1 MSAET
6 VTHPPSKRDRVE
18 PSLSDI
24 FNVSTETNSIV
35 KGLIPRLDAVEAK
48 TSSLED
54 RVAKLEA
61 AESQSQN
68 MTANSSVKSDT
79 SGDDKSSK
87 PPELIV
93 IGQEGPDKVR
103 PDVTLVAK
111 LLERPEGDIKVT
123 FAGSTV
129 VEVLY
134 KHGQLEVVRHKLVG
148 SGLWANI
155 KSPPEVRA
163 AQRELRK
170 IFEWFGAQ
178 QECVGTCQ
186 WSTKT
191 IVDASSRTLVGLSE
205 RRDRV
210 VWHDSGLKLKW
221 LSRS

>member
-6 VTHPPSKRDRVE
+6 VAHPPSKRDRVE

-35 KGLIPRLDAVEAK
+35 KGLIPRLDEVEAK
-48 TSSLED
+48 TAALED

-68 MTANSSVKSDT
+68 MTANSSVEPNT
-79 SGDDKSSK
+79 SGDEKSSK

-111 LLERPEGDIKVT
+111 LLERPEEDIKVI

-134 KHGQLEVVRHKLVG
+134 KHGQLEVVRHKLAG

-170 IFEWFGAQ
+170 IFEWFGTQ

-191 IVDASSRTLVGLSE
+191 IVDAAGRTLVGLSE
-205 RRDRV
+205 KRDKV